1 MVRYWWDFGEDL
13 VCPPVDFSYTR
24 CYHISRH
31 DEAGLVHHIMEVS
44 TMHVLILASTPG
56 AAEEM
61 RATLGDMVD
70 RYTVA
75 LTWADAISYLEN
87 DSPDLVLI
95 ERTSL
100 TRVEPA
106 TLLNLAEPGC
116 WPPLILVDAPA
127 AGARDGVTL
136 TKHLVEAWPPSYQI
150 GELRIDTRKKRA
162 GLGERLVT
170 LPPLQYRLLL
180 ALAKRAGEV
189 VSYRELLQAVWG
201 YDGED
206 NEARE
211 LLKVHIRQIR
221 RRLGLDPEEHPY
233 IRSVR
238 GFGYMLALPEED

>member
-44 TMHVLILASTPG
+44 TMHVLILAPTPG

-75 LTWADAISYLEN
+75 LTWADAISHLEN

-100 TRVEPA
+100 TRMEPA
-106 TLLNLAEPGC
+106 TLLNLAEPGR

-136 TKHLVEAWPPSYQI
+136 TKRFVEAWPPSYQI

>member
-1 MVRYWWDFGEDL
+1 
-13 VCPPVDFSYTR
+13 
-24 CYHISRH
+24 
-31 DEAGLVHHIMEVS
+31 MEVS
-44 TMHVLILASTPG
+44 TMHVLILAPTPG
-56 AAEEM
+56 VAGEM
-61 RATLGDMVD
+61 RATLGDIAD
-70 RYTVA
+70 RYTVV
-75 LTWADAISYLEN
+75 LTWADAISCLENDSEN

-95 ERTSL
+95 ERAAL
-100 TRVEPA
+100 TRMEPA
-106 TLLNLAEPGC
+106 TLLNLAEPGR
-116 WPPLILVDAPA
+116 WPPLILVDTPA
-127 AGARDGVTL
+127 GGARDGVVL
-136 TKHLVEAWPPSYQI
+136 TKRLVEAWPPSYQI
-150 GELRIDTRKKRA
+150 GELCIDTRKKRA

-180 ALAKRAGEV
+180 ALAKRVGEV

-238 GFGYMLALPEED
+238 GFGYMLAPPGED